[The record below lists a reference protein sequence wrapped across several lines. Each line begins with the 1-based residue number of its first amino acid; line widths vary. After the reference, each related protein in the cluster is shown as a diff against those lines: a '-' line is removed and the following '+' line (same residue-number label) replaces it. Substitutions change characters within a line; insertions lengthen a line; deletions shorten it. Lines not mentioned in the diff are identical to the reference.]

1 MHAVSNTSP
10 LIFLESLDVLFLL
23 DRCFEKVI
31 IADAVYREWGPSSI
45 PSFVEHYHLSEKGQ
59 AFVSGAMGRLHQ
71 GELETVVLANE
82 IGIKFVLMDDLL
94 DRRKAIR
101 MGLTPIGTL
110 GILKLATH
118 RDVLSPHTVS
128 RLVNE
133 LTTRHGMYLS
143 PEALDDFLSSI
154 GLEK

>member
-1 MHAVSNTSP
+1 MRAVSNTSP
-10 LIFLESLDVLFLL
+10 LIFLESIDVLYLL

-71 GELETVVLANE
+71 GELETIVLANE
-82 IGIKFVLMDDLL
+82 MGIEFVLMDDLL
-94 DRRKAIR
+94 ARRKAIR

-118 RDVLSPHTVS
+118 RDVLPPQTVS

-143 PEALDDFLSSI
+143 PEALNDFLASI
-154 GLEK
+154 AIEK

>member
-45 PSFVEHYHLSEKGQ
+45 PSFVEHYHLSEKGK

-71 GELETVVLANE
+71 GNW
-82 IGIKFVLMDDLL
+82 K
-94 DRRKAIR
+94 R
-101 MGLTPIGTL
+101 
-110 GILKLATH
+110 
-118 RDVLSPHTVS
+118 
-128 RLVNE
+128 
-133 LTTRHGMYLS
+133 
-143 PEALDDFLSSI
+143 
-154 GLEK
+154 